1 VPWSA
6 EDVKTLESMAA
17 QIGASTGA
25 KPSLG
30 QLASVIV
37 RLHLSALQSTP
48 EPAASEEVSRP
59 SMDQEISRRFGEAE
73 GASVALDWYILEP
86 DSYQEFSS
94 HRRRWFRHGRA
105 EPGAHVAMEEDAH
118 RALLSRCG
126 HLPLLRRAADYY
138 EDAAYGPDEVGGL
151 LDELVSIGPRAGAA
165 AELEALCR
173 EALRRRGGLV
183 AIAD

>member
-1 VPWSA
+1 
-6 EDVKTLESMAA
+6 
-17 QIGASTGA
+17 
-25 KPSLG
+25 
-30 QLASVIV
+30 
-37 RLHLSALQSTP
+37 
-48 EPAASEEVSRP
+48 
-59 SMDQEISRRFGEAE
+59 
-73 GASVALDWYILEP
+73 
-86 DSYQEFSS
+86 
-94 HRRRWFRHGRA
+94 
-105 EPGAHVAMEEDAH
+105 MEEDAH